1 MADVKSKV
9 SLLRSIFEPST
20 WLAVLVTAALLI
32 NAVSLIY
39 WISTE
44 PLRATRYQPFSG
56 LFFSTPDN
64 LFAGND
70 SDQDSDREAPEPT
83 KVADKTA
90 ARSGKRDAPK
100 EAPVEPQGDN
110 AARGGR
116 GGRRGGARGSEGG
129 QCLVLPTS
137 PVFRLHRELTETI

>member
-9 SLLRSIFEPST
+9 KPSSNPIHKPST
-20 WLAVLVTAALLI
+20 KLFVPVTAGLLGSP
-32 NAVSLIY
+32 ASLIY
-39 WISTE
+39 LISIE
-44 PLRATRYQPFSG
+44 PLRATRYQSPSHLFISHLTNFS
-56 LFFSTPDN
+56 
-64 LFAGND
+64 AGND

-83 KVADKTA
+83 KVADKPT

-100 EAPVEPQGDN
+100 EAPVVPQGDN

-129 QCLVLPTS
+129 Q
-137 PVFRLHRELTETI
+137 